1 MKRIMM
7 IITIIAAAALIVG
20 GCSSTFVASK
30 DGKGYHLSSSS
41 NAAYE
46 MFCQSGDLT
55 KILADTSFDQQ
66 LSNSLYQSNCGSERS
81 SQKVK
86 QIFASM
92 TPAQR
97 KELRQSFKKNG
108 YEINIM
114 RC

>member
-1 MKRIMM
+1 MKK
-7 IITIIAAAALIVG
+7 TLIAAGLGAVILTA
-20 GCSSTFVASK
+20 GCASTFVASK
-30 DGKGYHLSSSS
+30 DGKGYHLGNSS

-46 MFCQSGDLT
+46 MFCKSGDLK
-55 KILADTSFDQQ
+55 KILAETSFDQN
-66 LSNSLYQSNCGSERS
+66 LRDNLYESNCGVDKS
-81 SQKVK
+81 SKKVK
-86 QIFASM
+86 EIFASM